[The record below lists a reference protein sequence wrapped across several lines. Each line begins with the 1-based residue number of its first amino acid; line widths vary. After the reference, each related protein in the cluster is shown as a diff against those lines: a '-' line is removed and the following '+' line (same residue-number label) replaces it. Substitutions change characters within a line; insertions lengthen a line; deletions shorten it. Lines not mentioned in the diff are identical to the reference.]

1 MTTTSEQRGSTAAA
15 PSPSARVARVV
26 TEICAPSVLIVVLCL
41 AVGWHA
47 GRWSGLAWGL
57 AAAVCASLGPMS
69 VVVIGVIRRRYTD
82 HHLTTHED
90 RKVFLI
96 IALFLVVAGTIV
108 LAVAGAPRDVV
119 AVEAAMLAGLLV
131 STAITR
137 VWKISFHTGVAA
149 AALVIVTILYGP
161 WLTCALPVLI
171 LIGWSR
177 VRLHHHTLGQVLA
190 GAPIGAV
197 AATLAFLAV
206 R

>member
-1 MTTTSEQRGSTAAA
+1 M
-15 PSPSARVARVV
+15 
-26 TEICAPSVLIVVLCL
+26 LIVALCL

-69 VVVIGVIRRRYTD
+69 VVIIGVFRRRYSD

-96 IALFLVVAGTIV
+96 IALVLVVAGTVV

-131 STAITR
+131 TTPITR
-137 VWKISFHTGVAA
+137 VWKISFHTGVAT
-149 AALVIVTILYGP
+149 AALVILTIVYGP
-161 WLTCALPVLI
+161 WLALALPILF

-177 VRLHHHTLGQVLA
+177 VRLHHHTVAQVLA
-190 GAPIGAV
+190 GAPVGAL
-197 AATLAFLAV
+197 AATVAFLAV